1 MLETRLA
8 RRFIE
13 CWGTII
19 TIDAPCDADS
29 AERIG
34 QLLDAALPGMR
45 AEAERIDRILST
57 WRPDSIASALRSGA
71 RIPASLDP
79 ADPDEAEMLGVLDA
93 LERARQ
99 ITCGAF
105 DAGKAPGGFDP
116 SGYVKG
122 WGAGRIADTAVEYG
136 LGDICVNA
144 AGDIAT
150 LGRGPTGPWR
160 IGIEN
165 PDAPASLCAILDSGD
180 PNDLDGARGGV
191 ATSGFSRQDG
201 HVTARGP
208 APAKARQATVVGPD
222 AGLADAI
229 ATALLIDGREG
240 AQWFAAFARTDIRGY
255 RPVTRWGAILV
266 EGDSLIRL
274 GSCAE
279 GIAAGG

>member
-45 AEAERIDRILST
+45 AEAERIDRIFST

-105 DAGKAPGGFDP
+105 DAGKAPAASIPPVTSRDGEREGSP
-116 SGYVKG
+116 IPQSS
-122 WGAGRIADTAVEYG
+122 TA
-136 LGDICVNA
+136 L
-144 AGDIAT
+144 
-150 LGRGPTGPWR
+150 
-160 IGIEN
+160 
-165 PDAPASLCAILDSGD
+165 
-180 PNDLDGARGGV
+180 
-191 ATSGFSRQDG
+191 ATS
-201 HVTARGP
+201 A
-208 APAKARQATVVGPD
+208 
-222 AGLADAI
+222 
-229 ATALLIDGREG
+229 
-240 AQWFAAFARTDIRGY
+240 
-255 RPVTRWGAILV
+255 
-266 EGDSLIRL
+266 
-274 GSCAE
+274 
-279 GIAAGG
+279 